1 MTIRLKFITFLCLLL
16 GLCASCVSR
25 DIHCGHELNP
35 ESIAKLKVKNTTKQE
50 VLDILG
56 SPSSSSTFDENI
68 WYYINMTRTG
78 VTPFKKGIS
87 THKVLQLT
95 FHNDILVAIK
105 MISGEKGAYDF
116 NKNKTYVHG
125 DDISSFNDFVR
136 NLGKYNQKK
145 EFEKN

>member
-1 MTIRLKFITFLCLLL
+1 MTTRLKFITFLCLLL
-16 GLCASCVSR
+16 ALCNACVSR

-35 ESIAKLKVKNTTKQE
+35 ESIAKLKVKRTTKQE

-56 SPSSSSTFDENI
+56 SPSSVSTFDDNI
-68 WYYINMTRTG
+68 WYYISMKRIG
-78 VTPFKKGIS
+78 VTPFNKGTS

-95 FHNDILVAIK
+95 FKNNILVEMK
-105 MISGEKGAYDF
+105 MMAGEKVVHDF
-116 NKNKTYVHG
+116 DKNKTYVHG
-125 DDISSFNDFVR
+125 DNISSFNDFVR